1 MVLID
6 KEEDFDLKKFSAIAA
21 FSERISCKD
30 QLP

>member
-6 KEEDFDLKKFSAIAA
+6 KEDQFDLKQFSAIAA
-21 FSERISCKD
+21 FSERLSCKD